1 MGIGNLIT
9 FIYLL
14 IGMVL
19 TTIWWEKEYKA
30 EYEYEKSKGTEDEG
44 AVLFVLSCLVI
55 FWPLK
60 LLTYIDI

>member
-1 MGIGNLIT
+1 
-9 FIYLL
+9 
-14 IGMVL
+14 MVL
-19 TTIWWEKEYKA
+19 TAIWWDKEYKA